1 MLRSVGKEN
10 LLGTQIS
17 TKFGASI
24 KLIPL
29 DAALLNTK
37 DLIKDVQSAEKPDI
51 NQINFEVFQK

>member
-1 MLRSVGKEN
+1 MLRSVDKEN

-24 KLIPL
+24 KLLPL
-29 DAALLNTK
+29 ETSLANTK

-51 NQINFEVFQK
+51 NQINF

>member
-10 LLGTQIS
+10 LLGTQIY

-29 DAALLNTK
+29 DAALVNTK